1 LHFAAVD
8 LAAVARSVA
17 DACAADAAAKGIEL
31 TTSGADGPLVIKAD
45 SVRFEQMLW
54 NLVRNAM
61 KFTPRGGHV
70 RVALSADN
78 GFACVA
84 VSDSGKGI
92 APDFLPKVFDM
103 FSQAEGV
110 AKRENSGLGIGL
122 SLTKQL
128 AERHGGRIEGESAGL
143 GQGACFRLWLPKN
156 PPSASR
162 SLAPEAASPS
172 ILKGLRILL
181 VDDSLEGLEG
191 FRTLLELEGAQVRAE
206 SSAESA
212 LAAAA
217 DNEFD
222 LILSDIGMPTMS
234 GYELIAELR
243 KLPSTSRVPAIALT
257 GFSRDQDAAEALR
270 AGFDA
275 HLGKPVSLG
284 ALLAAIGSK
293 LSRE

>member
-1 LHFAAVD
+1 
-8 LAAVARSVA
+8 
-17 DACAADAAAKGIEL
+17 
-31 TTSGADGPLVIKAD
+31 
-45 SVRFEQMLW
+45 
-54 NLVRNAM
+54 
-61 KFTPRGGHV
+61 V

-78 GFACVA
+78 EFACVA

-143 GQGACFRLWLPKN
+143 GLGACFRLWLPKN

-181 VDDSLEGLEG
+181 VDDSLEGLDG

-206 SSAESA
+206 SRPESA

-222 LILSDIGMPTMS
+222 LTLSDIGMPTMS

-243 KLPSTSRVPAIALT
+243 KLPRTSRVPAIALT
-257 GFSRDQDAAEALR
+257 GFGRDQDAAEALR

-293 LSRE
+293 LSRQ